1 MKDPKDITKD
11 ERKTAKLVNFGYL
24 YGATPQKAHS
34 SINERVAAE
43 KEVITLVEAKVFR
56 EKFFANYFGINRFIA
71 NTRRHILKTGE
82 IKSCF
87 GRVRRLPQV
96 ESPLDEK
103 KAEAQRQGLN
113 ALIQGTASDLTQLA
127 LIRVHKFLLPY
138 KSRFLFTVHDAIVM
152 EIHETEMHLIDEIKE
167 IMEQNVEG
175 FDFPLEAD
183 VDIFNNRWGND

>member
-1 MKDPKDITKD
+1 MKLEIWLG
-11 ERKTAKLVNFGYL
+11 EY
-24 YGATPQKAHS
+24 S
-34 SINERVAAE
+34 SPS
-43 KEVITLVEAKVFR
+43 TLTQASP
-56 EKFFANYFGINRFIA
+56 FFAPTRSNGTRSANALVDLSLKRRPINRFIA